1 MALKNELGQT
11 AGDGSTLIQSAGS
24 LTYNKITNYSS
35 PVNSVSGYAKL
46 AEEYKKERQEP
57 NSIISQIVDK
67 LQHFSKNI
75 DPVFIGLE
83 QKLIDSGFENELQ
96 FASLLK
102 EQYTMYLTS
111 NNLSKATQKIH
122 AFLLAR
128 IFVAFNMSIPQ
139 AISEGKTKTEIKEII
154 LEKIVKPVEEEL
166 GVDNVLDLYQDDVM
180 AMVYFLTGNCYIKWE
195 GHVSIS
201 PSV

>member
-1 MALKNELGQT
+1 MPLKTELGQT
-11 AGDGSTLIQSAGS
+11 AGDGSTLVQSAGP
-24 LTYNKITNYSS
+24 LTYTQINHYNS
-35 PVNSVSGYAKL
+35 PVNSAISYKKL
-46 AEEYKKERQEP
+46 ADEYKKERKES
-57 NSIISQIVDK
+57 NSIINEIVDK

-75 DPVFIGLE
+75 DTVFIGLE

-96 FASLLK
+96 FANLLK

-128 IFVAFNMSIPQ
+128 IFVAFNMTIPQ
-139 AISEGKTKTEIKEII
+139 AISEGKTKAEIKEII
-154 LEKIVKPVEEEL
+154 LVKIVKPVEDEL

-180 AMVYFLTGNCYIKWE
+180 AMVYFLTGNCYIK
-195 GHVSIS
+195 
-201 PSV
+201 